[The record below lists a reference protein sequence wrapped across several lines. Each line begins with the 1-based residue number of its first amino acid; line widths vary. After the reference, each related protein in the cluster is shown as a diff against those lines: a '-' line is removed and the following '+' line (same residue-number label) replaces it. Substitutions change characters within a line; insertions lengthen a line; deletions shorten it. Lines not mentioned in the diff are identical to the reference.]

1 MAETRG
7 RRRDA
12 SRNRDL
18 IVEVA
23 RRSLRTGVSLS
34 LETIAAEAGV
44 GIATLY
50 RHFPNRE
57 TLEREVR
64 RVIFADEIE
73 PLLALI
79 DEDRPR
85 WSFLEISER
94 LIDLVVA
101 HSTGG
106 AAPINLFE
114 SIRGA
119 HKEFTAPFQELV
131 RRGVEN
137 GELRS
142 DLTVDDLMWLLHM
155 FVTGF
160 SVPEATPAIRRR
172 HLSLVFDAITPGEHA
187 PLPSADG

>member
-12 SRNRDL
+12 SRNHDL
-18 IVEVA
+18 IVDVA
-23 RRSLRTGVSLS
+23 RRSLRSGVSLS

-57 TLEREVR
+57 SLEREVR
-64 RVIFADEIE
+64 RVIFTEEVE
-73 PLLALI
+73 PLLELI
-79 DEDRPR
+79 DEERPR

-101 HSTGG
+101 HSIGSG
-106 AAPINLFE
+106 APINLFE
-114 SIRGA
+114 SIRDA
-119 HKEFTAPFQELV
+119 HDEFTAPFEELV
-131 RRGVEN
+131 RRGVEE
-137 GELRS
+137 GELRA
-142 DLTVDDLMWLLHM
+142 DLEVDDLLWLLHM

-172 HLSLVFDAITPGEHA
+172 HLSLVFDAITPGAHE
-187 PLPSADG
+187 PLPPTDR

>member
-12 SRNRDL
+12 SRNHDL

-23 RRSLRTGVSLS
+23 RSSLRSGVTMS
-34 LETIAAEAGV
+34 LETIAGEAGV

-57 TLEREVR
+57 ALEREVR
-64 RVIFADEIE
+64 RVVFAEEIE
-73 PLLALI
+73 PLLELI
-79 DEDRPR
+79 DEERPR

-94 LIDLVVA
+94 LIDLVA
-101 HSTGG
+101 ARSTGS
-106 AAPINLFE
+106 AVPINLFE

-119 HKEFTAPFQELV
+119 HEEFTAPFEELV
-131 RRGVEN
+131 RRGVQN

-142 DLTVDDLMWLLHM
+142 DLTVEDLMWLLHM

-172 HLSLVFDAITPGEHA
+172 HLSLVFDAITPGGHE
-187 PLPSADG
+187 PLPPADR

>member
-1 MAETRG
+1 MEEPRG

-12 SRNRDL
+12 SRNHDL
-18 IVEVA
+18 ILEVA
-23 RRSLRTGVSLS
+23 RRSRRSGVSLS

-57 TLEREVR
+57 ALEREVR
-64 RVIFADEIE
+64 RVIFTDEIE
-73 PLLALI
+73 PLLQLI
-79 DEDRPR
+79 DEERPR

-94 LIDLVVA
+94 MIDLVVS
-101 HSTGG
+101 HSTGDG
-106 AAPINLFE
+106 APINLFE
-114 SIRGA
+114 SIRDA
-119 HKEFTAPFQELV
+119 PDEFSAPFRELV

-137 GELRS
+137 GELRA
-142 DLTVDDLMWLLHM
+142 DLEVDDLIWLLHM

-172 HLSLVFDAITPGEHA
+172 HLSLVFDAITPGRHE
-187 PLPSADG
+187 PLPPADR